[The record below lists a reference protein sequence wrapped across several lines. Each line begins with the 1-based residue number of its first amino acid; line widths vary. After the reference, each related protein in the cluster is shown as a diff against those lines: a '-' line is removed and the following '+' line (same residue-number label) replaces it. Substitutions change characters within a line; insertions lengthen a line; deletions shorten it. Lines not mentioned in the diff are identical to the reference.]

1 MRILICDDDLFIVDL
16 LKDIVTE
23 YFASHSIPV
32 QITTKTSAN
41 EVISE
46 NNVYDIAF
54 LDVEMGSHNG
64 LDVAEHLKKIN
75 SSVIL
80 FIITAFPEYLDR
92 AMDLRV
98 FRYLPKPLDKER
110 IFSGLDSAMKYYSEN
125 TKVLFV
131 NGIDSGRVYV
141 KDILFVSIYKRKT
154 MIVTK
159 NEEIISNQTLGHWK
173 EVLGSVSF
181 AQPHYSY
188 LVNLENIEKIK
199 NGIIVFEKNNKEKIY
214 VKISQRLNKEFK
226 NKFFDYYAN

>member
-16 LKDIVTE
+16 LKDFVTE

-32 QITTKTSAN
+32 QITTQTSAN

-159 NEEIISNQTLGHWK
+159 NEEIISNQTLEHWK
-173 EVLGSVSF
+173 EVLGNVSF